1 MVPVRRNVVGH
12 MASKLLV
19 PTIEIAPALRVA
31 AANTAATATRGD
43 YVLYWMTSA
52 RRTQSNFGLEHAI
65 ARALEL
71 SKPLLVLEALRVGYQ
86 WANDRHHSFVLAG
99 MAEHAAAFDRANV
112 TYLPYIEP
120 NAGAGAGLFEA
131 LAAKAALIVV
141 DEFPCF
147 FLPRMVAAAAARVA
161 VRVETVDS
169 NGILPLRA
177 TDKAYPTA
185 ASFRRNWQKMIHP
198 HLLQFP
204 VAEPLQMTGIK
215 RIGNAQVPAAVSKR
229 WPMATPAMLA
239 AIAKTVATLPIDHTV
254 GPAIMPGGT
263 AAAAAALTEFIG
275 HRLDRYGER
284 SQPEQNVASGLSPYL
299 HFGHI
304 SAHQVIAAVWQQS
317 GWDPS
322 LVAGAKASGSREGW
336 WGLPPAA
343 EGFMDEILTWRELG
357 YGFCFHRPDYDQY
370 ESLPP
375 WARKSLDEHATDRR
389 VHTYTDA
396 QFETAATHDPLWN
409 AAQNQLVRE
418 GRMHNYLRMLWGKKI
433 LEWTA
438 SPQRALAVMIELN
451 NKYAVD
457 GRNPNSYSGI
467 FWTLGRFDRPWA
479 PQRQVFG
486 CIRYMSSDNTAKKFK
501 VKNYVA
507 MYGRPARQTALQL

>member
-1 MVPVRRNVVGH
+1 VSSNTAVRTAG
-12 MASKLLV
+12 L
-19 PTIEIAPALRVA
+19 APALRVA
-31 AANTAATATRGD
+31 AANAASIATRGD
-43 YVLYWMTSA
+43 YVLYWMISA
-52 RRTQSNFGLEHAI
+52 RRCQSNFALEHAI
-65 ARALEL
+65 ARADEL
-71 SKPLLVLEALRVGYQ
+71 GKPLLVLEALRVGYQ

-99 MAEHAAAFDRANV
+99 MAENAAAFGRAKV

-120 NAGAGAGLFEA
+120 SAGAGAGLFEA
-131 LAAKAALIVV
+131 LAAKAALVVV

-204 VAEPLQMTGIK
+204 IAEPLQTTAIK
-215 RIGNAQVPAAVSKR
+215 RVGNAQVPAAVSKR

-239 AIAKTVATLPIDHTV
+239 AIAKTVASLPIDHRV
-254 GPAIMPGGT
+254 GPALLTGGAN
-263 AAAAAALTEFIG
+263 AAQATLAEFID

-304 SAHQVIAAVWQQS
+304 SAHQVIAAVWQRS
-317 GWDPS
+317 AWDPS

-357 YGFCFHRPDYDQY
+357 YGYCFHRPDYDQY

-375 WARKSLDEHATDRR
+375 WARKSLDEHASDRR

-396 QFETAATHDPLWN
+396 EFETAATHDPLWN

-433 LEWTA
+433 LEWTP

-479 PQRQVFG
+479 PQRQIFG

-507 MYGRPARQTALQL
+507 MYGTPARQTALPL

>member
-1 MVPVRRNVVGH
+1 MSSNSAVLTAG
-12 MASKLLV
+12 L
-19 PTIEIAPALRVA
+19 APALRVA
-31 AANTAATATRGD
+31 AANSASIATRGD
-43 YVLYWMTSA
+43 YVLYWMISA
-52 RRTQSNFGLEHAI
+52 RRTQSNFALEHAI
-65 ARALEL
+65 ARAVDLG
-71 SKPLLVLEALRVGYQ
+71 KPLLVLEALRVGYP

-99 MAEHAAAFDRANV
+99 MAENAASFGRANI

-120 NAGAGAGLFEA
+120 TAGAGTGLFAA
-131 LAAKAALIVV
+131 LAATAALVVV
-141 DEFPCF
+141 DEFPSF

-177 TDKAYPTA
+177 TDKAYSTA
-185 ASFRRNWQKMIHP
+185 AAFRRNWQKIIHP

-204 VAEPLQMTGIK
+204 VAEPLQTSAIK
-215 RIGNAQVPAAVSKR
+215 RVGNAQVPATVSKR
-229 WPMATPAMLA
+229 WPMATPTMLA
-239 AIAKTVATLPIDHTV
+239 AIARTVAHLPIDHSV
-254 GPAIMPGGT
+254 GPAVFAGG
-263 AAAAAALTEFIG
+263 AAVAHATLDEFIE
-275 HRLDRYGER
+275 HRIDRYGER

-304 SAHQVIAAVWQQS
+304 SPHQVIAAVWQRS
-317 GWDPS
+317 AWDPS
-322 LVAGAKASGSREGW
+322 RVAGAKATGSREGW

-343 EGFMDEILTWRELG
+343 ESFMDQIVTWRELG
-357 YGFCFHRPDYDQY
+357 YGFCFHRADYDQY

-375 WARKSLDEHATDRR
+375 WARKSLDEHASDRR

-396 QFETAATHDPLWN
+396 EFETGATHDPLWN

-433 LEWTA
+433 LEWTP

-457 GRNPNSYSGI
+457 DRNPNSYSGI
-467 FWTLGRFDRPWA
+467 F
-479 PQRQVFG
+479 
-486 CIRYMSSDNTAKKFK
+486 
-501 VKNYVA
+501 
-507 MYGRPARQTALQL
+507 